1 MGRTERYLVP
11 PTGKPSFNVLNMA
24 RADLKFDLTAA
35 LHKAKSK
42 CRYINLIDGKIKSQ
56 IA

>member
-1 MGRTERYLVP
+1 VP